1 MNFYVLSRQKAMNE
15 SYRLNEPTLIISIT
29 DPALDLNSFA
39 DNKNIVAI
47 CRVQFDDVTK
57 DNARPCDVLMSTR
70 DADKIKEYVISYMDK
85 VETVIVHCEGG
96 ISRSAGVMA
105 AIQRY
110 ITGDDSAI
118 MNSSRYLPN
127 DHCYRLML
135 SAFGF

>member
-1 MNFYVLSRQKAMNE
+1 MNFYVLSRRKAMNE

-96 ISRSAGVMA
+96 RSRSAGVMA

-110 ITGDDSAI
+110 ITGDDSEI

-135 SAFGF
+135 SAFGL

>member
-1 MNFYVLSRQKAMNE
+1 MDE
-15 SYRLNEPTLIISIT
+15 SYRLTVPTLIISIT

-39 DNKNIVAI
+39 NNKNIVAV

-57 DNARPCDVLMSTR
+57 ANARPSDVLMSPR

-110 ITGDDSAI
+110 ITGDDSEI

-135 SAFGF
+135 SAFGL